1 MAQVEVVG
9 VRIEFPA
16 NQPVLILRELS
27 GPRFL
32 PLWIGLPE
40 YNAIS
45 LALDGVEVSRPM
57 THDLLLAVIENLNE
71 TLTAVTITELQD
83 GVFYA
88 ILQFT
93 DHEPVS
99 ARPSDAVALAV
110 RTGVPIFVADE
121 VMNEAGQFI
130 TEEDDSDADDSDS
143 DEPDLTELAQ
153 FREFLDNIKPEDFT

>member
-27 GPRFL
+27 SPRFL

-45 LALDGVEVSRPM
+45 IAIDGVEVARPM
-57 THDLLLAVIENLNE
+57 THDLLLDVVANLNE
-71 TLTAVTITELQD
+71 SLTAVTITELQD
-83 GVFYA
+83 GIFYA
-88 ILQFT
+88 ILQFS

-110 RTGVPIFVADE
+110 RTGVPIYVADE

-130 TEEDDSDADDSDS
+130 SEEEDVDS
-143 DEPDLTELAQ
+143 DEPDLSELAQ
-153 FREFLDNIKPEDFT
+153 FREFLDNIKPEDFS